1 MFTVVDVPEL
11 PTTPETNHI
20 PLVDEKP
27 IEDKELTPPVII
39 NIEPHLT
46 PSASSVRSLKKKKSK
61 LSLNDMD
68 AERERKMKEKKIKM
82 DNSVLA
88 MGQRLT
94 IRKAIHNRL

>member
-1 MFTVVDVPEL
+1 MFTVVNIPEL
-11 PTTPETNHI
+11 PTTPENNRI
-20 PLVDEKP
+20 PLVDDKP
-27 IEDKELTPPVII
+27 IEDKQSTSPVVI
-39 NIEPHLT
+39 NMEPHLT

-61 LSLNDMD
+61 LSLNEID

-94 IRKAIHNRL
+94 IRKKIHNRL